1 MSGDEYSSDDE
12 SISGLRSEVILG
24 FTDCSI
30 SADETPTIEDTFIGG
45 QPLWL
50 HPKSTPPEQLLKC
63 DNCQKQMALLL
74 QAYAPF
80 EGEPYDRVV
89 YIFACK
95 NTANCLGK
103 KGSIKAIRGVCK
115 DPHKIRQIQ
124 DEQAAETQRLLDEKL
139 KLEERAIL
147 PADVTKNLFGG
158 STTELAT
165 NPFGGNPFGGNP
177 FAKGPLEAPVTKQLN
192 EGQNAEKKKD
202 KHQPKSY
209 AAVAGSKIP
218 QKVESEPKTT
228 VQTLPSYPGFFVY
241 TEREKFKKITLEP
254 ELEKYKHLIDQG
266 DDDDERTASSSSGPA
281 LSAENA
287 KIASMLED
295 SVFQHFASTTGHNPL
310 QVLRYSLGGR
320 PLLYLGNDTIAEQ
333 WKNNGA
339 SIPDPAYNPSSH
351 RQFELQLMPKAI
363 IDLEEEHTRTV
374 AEILNGMSWGTI
386 VVATDAEDYIP
397 ELDDNHVGYVQE
409 YCGVQWEEST

>member
-1 MSGDEYSSDDE
+1 M
-12 SISGLRSEVILG
+12 
-24 FTDCSI
+24 
-30 SADETPTIEDTFIGG
+30 
-45 QPLWL
+45 
-50 HPKSTPPEQLLKC
+50 
-63 DNCQKQMALLL
+63 
-74 QAYAPF
+74 
-80 EGEPYDRVV
+80 V

-103 KGSIKAIRGVCK
+103 KGSVKAIRGVCK

-139 KLEERAIL
+139 KLEERTVL
-147 PADVTKNLFGG
+147 PAEVTKNLFGA
-158 STTELAT
+158 STSEKAA

-177 FAKGPLEAPVTKQLN
+177 FAKGPLGAPETKQLSASPS
-192 EGQNAEKKKD
+192 AENKRD
-202 KHQPKSY
+202 KLQPKTY
-209 AAVAGSKIP
+209 ATVAASKTP
-218 QKVESEPKTT
+218 QKVESSPKEVT
-228 VQTLPSYPGFFVY
+228 QMLPAYPGFFVY
-241 TEREKFKKITLEP
+241 TEREKFKKVTLEP

-266 DDDDERTASSSSGPA
+266 DDDDDRTGSSASASAPA

-295 SVFQHFASTTGHNPL
+295 SVFQHFASTTGHNPH

-320 PLLYLGNDTIAEQ
+320 PLLYLGNDSTAEQ
-333 WKNNGA
+333 WKNHGA

-363 IDLEEEHTRTV
+363 IDLEQEHTRTV

-397 ELDDNHVGYVQE
+397 DLDANHVGYVQE
-409 YCGVQWEEST
+409 YCGVQWEESA